1 MQLAEMLYGNSAMEM
16 HSHEIAHS
24 LLVCE
29 TCCAIGFPGCSDRLT
44 VIREREK
51 DNVMLSSPL
60 PPMSTSSSTSSS
72 SIPGCDLF
80 YDTYSGSPLKI
91 SAWRSA
97 FTHLPDCC
105 NAEGAQGPISPLP
118 VRLRKR
124 EMKLAYN
131 ALLHT
136 TPLDQRPMA
145 VLEAEENA
153 LQCRLQ
159 FSQCQNVL
167 ASAAT
172 DIDLE
177 RGIVL
182 LTNFILSMHEIPYDV
197 FGCRAL
203 EMRVR
208 VCNMMRKKRSSIREL
223 NWSRKIAQK
232 FGVLL
237 RVFNILIA
245 EEMDEE
251 ED

>member
-1 MQLAEMLYGNSAMEM
+1 
-16 HSHEIAHS
+16 
-24 LLVCE
+24 
-29 TCCAIGFPGCSDRLT
+29 
-44 VIREREK
+44 
-51 DNVMLSSPL
+51 
-60 PPMSTSSSTSSS
+60 
-72 SIPGCDLF
+72 
-80 YDTYSGSPLKI
+80 
-91 SAWRSA
+91 
-97 FTHLPDCC
+97 
-105 NAEGAQGPISPLP
+105 
-118 VRLRKR
+118 
-124 EMKLAYN
+124 MKLAYN

-167 ASAAT
+167 AIAAT